1 MSNPV
6 VSFLVLVLLL
16 GRADGV
22 LASAGCGEQ
31 EMSPA
36 QFEQILSEN
45 SGADYLVLDVRSGE
59 DFLVGT
65 IPGAINIGQLQE
77 IIADDAHLDVDNK
90 PVLVVN
96 ANGLPNES
104 LGKWITRL
112 CNEDVEVWILQGGIQ
127 NWRAQ
132 GLVLENPME
141 RLTVPGTVPFVIPR
155 GLCEM
160 NAPAQ
165 EYN

>member
-36 QFEQILSEN
+36 QLNDILSEGD
-45 SGADYLVLDVRSGE
+45 GADYLVLDVRSGE

-77 IIADDAHLDVDNK
+77 IIADDAHQDVDNK
-90 PVLVVN
+90 PVLVVTVD
-96 ANGLPNES
+96 GMPDDS
-104 LGKWITRL
+104 LRKWIAKL
-112 CNEDVEVWILQGGIQ
+112 CDEDVKVSVLQGGIRG
-127 NWRAQ
+127 WRAQ